1 MIKDELIQ
9 KLKETRESRGI
20 SLQDAARV
28 LSIRVQV
35 LQDLEEGRFER
46 LGALLYIKSY
56 VRKYSAFL
64 KINPEEIE
72 ALLSQLEDPFKY
84 EKSESVIRAQ
94 LNVEKRMV
102 QRSFF
107 RWYSIIL
114 AIVLGAGIFVY
125 FVYGEKVVD
134 IFHIRPTP
142 DRIINYQETPNN
154 TNVVVNEQVEEI
166 DTDEPSVE
174 SIDVTET
181 LPTSVNTEIN
191 VQSTADELST
201 IGIGGKSALSE
212 FEVDQ
217 ILKSANLDLTGLNV
231 DNSNDA
237 TEEKAALP
245 EGISSLSITLNGS
258 ECWIQIKDKNQ
269 KVLMNEVLPANAT
282 YHLEG
287 EAPFALHV
295 GNAKSIDKLIFN
307 GSDVEEKIYRP
318 TSRTTVS
325 KFKLEPKE
333 EN

>member
-1 MIKDELIQ
+1 M
-9 KLKETRESRGI
+9 
-20 SLQDAARV
+20 
-28 LSIRVQV
+28 
-35 LQDLEEGRFER
+35 
-46 LGALLYIKSY
+46 
-56 VRKYSAFL
+56 
-64 KINPEEIE
+64 
-72 ALLSQLEDPFKY
+72 
-84 EKSESVIRAQ
+84 
-94 LNVEKRMV
+94 
-102 QRSFF
+102 
-107 RWYSIIL
+107 
-114 AIVLGAGIFVY
+114 
-125 FVYGEKVVD
+125 D

-154 TNVVVNEQVEEI
+154 TNLVVNEQVEEI

-174 SIDVTET
+174 SIDVTEN
-181 LPTSVNTEIN
+181 LPTSVSTEIN
-191 VQSTADELST
+191 VQSTTDELST

-217 ILKSANLDLTGLNV
+217 ILKSANLDLISLNV

-237 TEEKAALP
+237 TETKAVLP

-307 GSDVEEKIYRP
+307 GVDVEEKVYRP

>member
-20 SLQDAARV
+20 SLQDAARI

-114 AIVLGAGIFVY
+114 AIVLCA
-125 FVYGEKVVD
+125 
-134 IFHIRPTP
+134 
-142 DRIINYQETPNN
+142 
-154 TNVVVNEQVEEI
+154 
-166 DTDEPSVE
+166 
-174 SIDVTET
+174 
-181 LPTSVNTEIN
+181 
-191 VQSTADELST
+191 
-201 IGIGGKSALSE
+201 
-212 FEVDQ
+212 
-217 ILKSANLDLTGLNV
+217 
-231 DNSNDA
+231 
-237 TEEKAALP
+237 
-245 EGISSLSITLNGS
+245 
-258 ECWIQIKDKNQ
+258 
-269 KVLMNEVLPANAT
+269 
-282 YHLEG
+282 
-287 EAPFALHV
+287 
-295 GNAKSIDKLIFN
+295 
-307 GSDVEEKIYRP
+307 
-318 TSRTTVS
+318 
-325 KFKLEPKE
+325 
-333 EN
+333 